1 MRNHDQQAGEKLF
14 VEETAITLE
23 SIGLPRMAGRIL
35 GYLLISD
42 PPHQSADEMM
52 EALNSS
58 RGSISSMTRML
69 VQMEMIER
77 LSLPGIRHNYFRLR
91 SGAWEQLI
99 KSGIAG
105 KFRELR
111 RLSERGLELLSGKAN
126 MSREPIEEMHGIYAF
141 LEREIPVLL
150 ERYKHEHK
158 EKQTTKRVSQE

>member
-35 GYLLISD
+35 GYLLISN

-52 EALNSS
+52 EALSSS
-58 RGSISSMTRML
+58 RGSRSAMTRML

-111 RLSERGLELLSGKAN
+111 RLSERGLELLKNEPSGASDRLREGQDLFAFVEKEYPALIERWK
-126 MSREPIEEMHGIYAF
+126 SR
-141 LEREIPVLL
+141 R
-150 ERYKHEHK
+150 
-158 EKQTTKRVSQE
+158 KRAKR